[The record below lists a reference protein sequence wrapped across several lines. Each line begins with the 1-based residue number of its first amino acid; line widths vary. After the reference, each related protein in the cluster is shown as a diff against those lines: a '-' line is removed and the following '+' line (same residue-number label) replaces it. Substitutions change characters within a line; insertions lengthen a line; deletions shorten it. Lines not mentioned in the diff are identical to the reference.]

1 MQLSFT
7 ICSLIFF
14 SCNISGE
21 RVNGSGHIETI
32 DRHVETFDKIKVM
45 GSIDVIIDLGETN
58 VRVKG
63 DDNILRYIITEQ
75 NDGWLEI
82 KMQDKINIHTSNP
95 MRVYVTTPDISA
107 LSVVGSGN
115 IMMDKKYYSTNKMVL
130 RITGSGDITCNINA
144 PRIDAKLAGSGTLHI
159 AGETRD
165 VEVDIAGSGN
175 YNGTDLKA
183 ENAAVKIAGSGD
195 VSLFADARLEVKV
208 MGSGS
213 VKYRGNAIVNK
224 KIMGSGSVLKIP

>member
-1 MQLSFT
+1 
-7 ICSLIFF
+7 
-14 SCNISGE
+14 
-21 RVNGSGHIETI
+21 
-32 DRHVETFDKIKVM
+32 
-45 GSIDVIIDLGETN
+45 
-58 VRVKG
+58 
-63 DDNILRYIITEQ
+63 
-75 NDGWLEI
+75 
-82 KMQDKINIHTSNP
+82 
-95 MRVYVTTPDISA
+95 
-107 LSVVGSGN
+107 
-115 IMMDKKYYSTNKMVL
+115 MVL